1 MARWAGFIATMEII
15 VLQVMVTLLHIVSKE
30 SKVSQLRDIKNI
42 ITFMEDNL
50 GKLPQPFRR

>member
-1 MARWAGFIATMEII
+1 MESVARWAGFIATMEII

-42 ITFMEDNL
+42 INN
-50 GKLPQPFRR
+50 K